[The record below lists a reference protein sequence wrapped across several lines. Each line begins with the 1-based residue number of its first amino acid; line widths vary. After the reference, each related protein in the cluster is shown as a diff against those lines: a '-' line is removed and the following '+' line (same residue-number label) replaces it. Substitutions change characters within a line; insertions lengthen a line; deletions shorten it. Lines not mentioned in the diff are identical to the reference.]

1 MLEIRNNIGWIEA
14 NWPAPDH
21 VHAGT
26 TKRPGGTS
34 SAPYDSFNLAEH
46 VGDDRQKV
54 TANRQLLRKY
64 LHLPANPVW
73 LRQAHGNQVINAH
86 TTAQDT
92 TADGSYTD
100 TAGIVCAVLT
110 ADCLPLLLCDTRG
123 TEIAAIHI
131 GWRSFSRNIIQNALA
146 MFSASPGEVMAW
158 LGPCISSNNYE
169 VGNDVRDSC
178 LEISKRFEIAFTPIH
193 DGYWQADLARLAK
206 LQLEEHGLENIY
218 GGEYCTF
225 AEKSLFYSYRREGTT
240 GRMASLI
247 WMDSE
252 RSSSELQVEY

>member
-1 MLEIRNNIGWIEA
+1 MPDTKNNIGWIEA
-14 NWPAPDH
+14 NWPAPAH

-26 TKRPGGTS
+26 TTRLGGTS
-34 SAPYDSFNLAEH
+34 SASYDSFNLAEH
-46 VGDDRQKV
+46 VGDDRHKV
-54 TANRQLLRKY
+54 NANRELLRRY
-64 LHLPANPVW
+64 LQLPANPVW
-73 LRQAHGNQVINAH
+73 LRQAHGNHVINAR
-86 TTAQDT
+86 TAARNT

-123 TEIAAIHI
+123 MEIAAIHI
-131 GWRSFSRNIIQNALA
+131 GWRSFSSNIIRNALA
-146 MFSASPGEVMAW
+146 VFSVPPSELMAW
-158 LGPCISSNNYE
+158 LGPCISSNHYE
-169 VGNDVRDSC
+169 VGNDVRDPC
-178 LEISKRFEIAFTPIH
+178 LERSTLFDIAFTPVR
-193 DGYWQADLARLAK
+193 DGHWRADLARLAK
-206 LQLEEHGLENIY
+206 LELEEHGLDNIY

-252 RSSSELQVEY
+252 